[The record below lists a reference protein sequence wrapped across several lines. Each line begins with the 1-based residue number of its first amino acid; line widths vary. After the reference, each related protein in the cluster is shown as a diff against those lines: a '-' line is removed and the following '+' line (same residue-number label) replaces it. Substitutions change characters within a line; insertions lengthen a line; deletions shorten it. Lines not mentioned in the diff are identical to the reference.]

1 MGEYSYRCSYIYNI
15 HITVS
20 ILVPVLFLIYVN
32 DLAENLSS
40 NPKLFADDTS
50 YFLWYVISANEIN
63 RWNGLKEI
71 EASKDRDWKWVSIPV
86 LWSRHKLYF
95 HKKTHHPNII
105 FNSNPVKRST
115 NQKHWGMF
123 LDSKLDF
130 DEHIKG
136 VFDKTS
142 KSTGLI
148 RKLWNV
154 LQRASL
160 LQIYKSLI
168 RPY

>member
-1 MGEYSYRCSYIYNI
+1 MKLIGEMAWKR
-15 HITVS
+15 
-20 ILVPVLFLIYVN
+20 LRLGLI
-32 DLAENLSS
+32 
-40 NPKLFADDTS
+40 
-50 YFLWYVISANEIN
+50 
-63 RWNGLKEI
+63 NG
-71 EASKDRDWKWVSIPV
+71 KWVSIPV

-105 FNSNPVKRST
+105 FNSNPVKST